1 MVAMVVS
8 VESLSRN
15 SFLLEADLLIDLDRP
30 MIIRDHGQSESMEPS
45 LLRQLE
51 WAVRQ
56 AKSPLFETVA
66 RAVAQMERDVIKR
79 T

>member
-1 MVAMVVS
+1 
-8 VESLSRN
+8 
-15 SFLLEADLLIDLDRP
+15 
-30 MIIRDHGQSESMEPS
+30 
-45 LLRQLE
+45 
-51 WAVRQ
+51 VRQ

>member
-1 MVAMVVS
+1 MKA
-8 VESLSRN
+8 LY
-15 SFLLEADLLIDLDRP
+15 
-30 MIIRDHGQSESMEPS
+30 S

-56 AKSPLFETVA
+56 AKSPLYETVS